1 MVRLSHRAL
10 AVLAAVFFVSTVVLG
25 ISLGATWVYVA
36 RLLQKPAPKPGPV
49 RARLAPVSPLLLQ
62 YTLDL
67 PGRGEIFP
75 ALVGSSAAEYWP
87 VAVLTVTNASDRPVL
102 VTISAEVRD
111 WTRPSIITAVIGP
124 REARPVRLN
133 PELLPAA
140 YSNSEVRRATLSVR
154 VAAPNGETLFADTR
168 PVLLHSGAELFWGQ
182 KFANAQYVV
191 RWITPHDPA
200 VMRLV
205 SQARQYLPR
214 GRLGGYNF
222 PPEATPAAMKR
233 QVRQQAEAVFRAL
246 KRSGISYV
254 SSIFVYG
261 EFINQAQRIRLPSET
276 LQLSN
281 ANCMDVSVLFASAIE
296 NLGMR
301 PVVIIVPGH
310 AFVGVRY
317 GPDSTETL
325 YLDLTVLPQGSFA
338 AAEKRAQ
345 EWLQKTDNE
354 HQLMVDVAAARALG
368 IYPLPE
374 QNATSPVAGDAAA
387 PSPGAKAAA
396 PGAEPAPGGARPASA
411 QFVQT
416 SDAAVNFFLP
426 CAGGTSN
433 PCAVRAASS

>member
-1 MVRLSHRAL
+1 MLRLSHRAL
-10 AVLAAVFFVSTVVLG
+10 GVLATVFFVSTVVLG
-25 ISLGATWVYVA
+25 ISLGTTWVYVS
-36 RLLQKPAPKPGPV
+36 RLLQKPAPQPDVP
-49 RARLAPVSPLLLQ
+49 RAKLAPVSPLLLQ

-75 ALVGSSAAEYWP
+75 ALAGSSAAEYWP
-87 VAVLTVTNASDRPVL
+87 VAVLTITNASERPVL
-102 VTISAEVRD
+102 TTINAEVRD
-111 WTRPSIITAVIGP
+111 WTRPSEITAVIGP

-140 YSNSEVRRATLSVR
+140 YSNGEVRRAQLNVR
-154 VAAPNGETLFADTR
+154 VTGPAGDTLFADTR

-182 KFANAQYVV
+182 KFANAQYVA
-191 RWITPHDPA
+191 RWITPHDPG

-205 SQARQYLPR
+205 SQARQFLPR
-214 GRLGGYNF
+214 GRLGGYNV
-222 PPEATPAAMKR
+222 PPDAPPSVMKR
-233 QVRQQAEAVFRAL
+233 QVRQQAQAVYHAL
-246 KRSGISYV
+246 KRTGISYV

-301 PVVIIVPGH
+301 PVVMIVPGH
-310 AFVGVRY
+310 AFVGVRL
-317 GPDSTETL
+317 GPDSNETL

-345 EWLQKTDNE
+345 EWMQHTDNE

-374 QNATSPVAGDAAA
+374 VYAENPVARGAMP
-387 PSPGAKAAA
+387 PSP
-396 PGAEPAPGGARPASA
+396 
-411 QFVQT
+411 
-416 SDAAVNFFLP
+416 N
-426 CAGGTSN
+426 AGVLT
-433 PCAVRAASS
+433 R